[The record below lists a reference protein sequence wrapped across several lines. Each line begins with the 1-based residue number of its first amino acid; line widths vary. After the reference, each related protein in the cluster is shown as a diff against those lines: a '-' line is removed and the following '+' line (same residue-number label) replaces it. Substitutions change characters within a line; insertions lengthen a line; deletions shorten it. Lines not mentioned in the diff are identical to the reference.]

1 MHSSGYD
8 WEIRRQPT
16 SRGVKPTPYDTAN
29 VSLDEKGFL
38 HLRTSRQGAIWA
50 GAEVRLTQSLG
61 QRLYQFTVHDVSQLG
76 PADSLSMFTWDDLAA
91 DQHHREVDVEVGR

>member
-1 MHSSGYD
+1 MHFSGYD

-61 QRLYQFTVHDVSQLG
+61 QGLYQFTVHDVSQLG